1 MAERYRDLQRPS
13 LVETGIV
20 QRNAGDG
27 ADRLAQAFSTFE
39 NATGEIAGKMR
50 AAQGEQEGA
59 TAGAAGAPK
68 FRSGIR
74 AQTLYG
80 QAYNNAALRSYAVR
94 VEGDADE
101 TAARLE
107 NEAGSDPE
115 HFRAGFGAARDALL
129 KEADPQAR
137 ALIAEAYN
145 RRLSAGLVRIVDK
158 RALEV
163 KNENRVVTKQGAQNA
178 VERYARLRAEGDVA
192 GAEQEKVKLEMLL
205 AGAAKD
211 GTYTPAEVQLLRR
224 EAHVGMLAKE
234 EAAAFSQEL
243 QRPGSDPLA
252 YIERLK
258 QDFAGSETLSSEEE
272 NQVIDGLYAE
282 WRQFH
287 IINAT
292 QRAADVDTHAASVMD
307 AYSHGQ
313 EAGTSALA
321 ALTGVPESLKDDVRG
336 KVLEALNQRR
346 AVAREENVDT
356 LVAIARAEGAGTI
369 DDKTYVDVERMYD
382 AGAYTPEQYANQLGA
397 LDAARKRKAGD
408 VSMVAEVQKAL
419 ATGTP
424 LDPSDPD
431 IKKALASVFDVET
444 KGLEEGSPEWR
455 TTALAFAARTRTL
468 PKQAISWAEKM
479 RRSPDPAQVIPASQF
494 LSSLHETA
502 PQALEGV
509 DERTRA
515 FASLVTDTAGAG
527 TDPKEAVDLARK
539 IVYETPKE
547 VAEQLQAQYRADKL
561 DATSASTL
569 DSYINDEFDS
579 VLSAQPTAP
588 LEMQAAFNAQTKRY
602 FTLTRGDINKA
613 RDLAWRDIKRN
624 YGVSEVNGTRQMML
638 LPPENF
644 GVTKEMVRADLA
656 EFVAA
661 NPPPD
666 GSTAEDLVVVPDSLT
681 QRAAVDFTTGL
692 TAPPSYKVF
701 TRSGAPLYDSKGN
714 VQRYYLPDSKDLAE
728 HLKKVRAEAEMKEQQ
743 NIDRVRV
750 YRESRRDLDERR
762 LTDPSVAIREEY

>member
-1 MAERYRDLQRPS
+1 MAERYRDLQRSS

-27 ADRLAQAFSTFE
+27 ADRLSQAFSTFE
-39 NATGEIAGKMR
+39 NASGEIAGEMR
-50 AAQGEQEGA
+50 TAQGVQEGI
-59 TAGAAGAPK
+59 AAGQSGSPAM
-68 FRSGIR
+68 RSGLR
-74 AQTLYG
+74 AMTAYG
-80 QAYNNAALRSYAVR
+80 QAYNNAALRSYSVR

-129 KEADPQAR
+129 KEADPA
-137 ALIAEAYN
+137 AKGLIAEAYN
-145 RRLSAGLVRIVDK
+145 RRLSAGVVRIIDK

-163 KNENRVVTKQGAQNA
+163 KNENRVVTKQGAQDA
-178 VERYARLRAEGDVA
+178 VERYARLRASGDEQ
-192 GAEQEKVKLEMLL
+192 GAEEERVKLELL
-205 AGAAKD
+205 LSSAAKD
-211 GTYTPAEVQLLRR
+211 GTYTPAEVQILRR

-234 EAAAFSQEL
+234 ESAAFSQEL
-243 QRPGSDPLA
+243 QRGGDALA

-258 QDFAGSETLSSEEE
+258 KDFAGSETLSSEEE
-272 NQVIDGLYAE
+272 NQVVDSLYAE

-287 IINAT
+287 IMNAT
-292 QRAADVDTHAASVMD
+292 QRAASVDAHASSVMD
-307 AYSHGQ
+307 AYKNGQ
-313 EAGTSALA
+313 EAGTSALT
-321 ALTGVPESLKDDVRG
+321 ALTGVPEGLKDDVRG
-336 KVLEALNQRR
+336 KVLEALNLRR
-346 AVAREENVDT
+346 GAAREENVDT

-419 ATGTP
+419 ASGIP
-424 LDPSDPD
+424 LDPTDPD
-431 IKKALASVFDVET
+431 IKKALASVFEVET
-444 KGLEEGSPEWR
+444 KGLEEGTPEWR
-455 TTALAFAARTRTL
+455 ATALAFAARTRTL
-468 PKQAISWAEKM
+468 PKQAIAWAEKM
-479 RRSPDPAQVIPASQF
+479 RRSPDPVQVIPAAQF

-527 TDPKEAVDLARK
+527 TDPKEAVDLAKK

-547 VAEQLQAQYRADKL
+547 VVEQLQTQYRADKY
-561 DATSASTL
+561 DATSDSTL
-569 DSYINDEFDS
+569 NSYINDEFDS
-579 VLSAQPTAP
+579 ALAVQPEAP
-588 LEMQAAFNAQTKRY
+588 LEMRAAFNAQTKRY
-602 FTLTRGDINKA
+602 FTITRGDISKA
-613 RDLAWRDIKRN
+613 RALAWQDLKRN
-624 YGVSEVNGTRQMML
+624 YGVSEVNGVRQMMM

-644 GVTKEMVRADLA
+644 GVTKEMVRADLDA
-656 EFVAA
+656 FVTA

-666 GSTAEDLVVVPDSLT
+666 GSTAEDLMIVPDSTT
-681 QRAAVDFTTGL
+681 QRAAVDFTTGIV
-692 TAPPSYKVF
+692 APPSYKVF
-701 TRSGAPLYDSKGN
+701 TRSGAPLYDRNGD

-728 HLKKVRAEAEMKEQQ
+728 HFKKTRAEAELKEQQ

-762 LTDPSVAIREEY
+762 LTDPSVAMREEY